1 MVVLTPKWEKIPE
14 GMRNEFVK
22 KYFNIVKKKKIFFI
36 IKRVLDIIF
45 SSALMLLLAPIVF
58 LAVIAI
64 KTDSK
69 GKVFF
74 KQKRIT
80 QYGKIFYIIKLRTMV
95 LDSEKFGLLTNR
107 NDLRVT
113 KVGKFLRKFRIDEF
127 PQLINVFAGDMT
139 LVGTRPEVIK
149 YVKKYTSEMASTLLL
164 PAGVT
169 SLASVEFKNE
179 SIFLK
184 DKNYDEIYVNEILP
198 KKMEYNLGYLKK
210 LSLIEDLKIIVLT
223 FLKIVKILD

>member
-1 MVVLTPKWEKIPE
+1 MTPKWEKIPE

>member
-1 MVVLTPKWEKIPE
+1 VVVLTPKWEKIPE